1 MNIFFDTNIVLEL
14 LADRAKAAQ
23 VTEILRASSLNGWNK
38 YLSAGSL
45 FTIAFMTERILHQ
58 QGFVRPELTQ
68 RQRKIFLN
76 LLKAFNIVSIDSEEF
91 KDGAIDPA
99 FSDLEDSFQ
108 YQCALEADCDILL
121 TINVKD
127 FKKAKQD
134 FIQILSVD
142 DFCKQYCSL

>member
-76 LLKAFNIVSIDSEEF
+76 LF
-91 KDGAIDPA
+91 
-99 FSDLEDSFQ
+99 
-108 YQCALEADCDILL
+108 
-121 TINVKD
+121 
-127 FKKAKQD
+127 
-134 FIQILSVD
+134 
-142 DFCKQYCSL
+142 